1 MGHRYARARRRCLAP
16 ALHGTLGVDAFARYA
31 LFGCVLASGLGGI
44 AVCAVGFKYG
54 LVPPAEDD
62 PIELTHRRLFATHF
76 AHAFAVVAFALTA
89 VLAGTVLVLERG
101 GAPVAGGQRHEV
113 QAIQRR
119 LDGVEA
125 VVKQMT
131 DTLERAI
138 GRFDKTEGAPPHR

>member
-1 MGHRYARARRRCLAP
+1 VD
-16 ALHGTLGVDAFARYA
+16 TLARYA

-54 LVPPAEDD
+54 LVPPTEDD
-62 PIELTHRRLFATHF
+62 PIEVTHRRLFATHL

-89 VLAGTVLVLERG
+89 VLTGTVLVLDRAG
-101 GAPVAGGQRHEV
+101 TLVAGGQRHEV

-125 VVKQMT
+125 VVRQMT

-138 GRFDKTEGAPPHR
+138 GRFDKTDGATPHH